1 MAKRLCTSSC
11 GPARCV
17 SSSQRLAVPPIP
29 AEGKPWG
36 GCSHD
41 HSDTSLGETRKR
53 GFAPRRARPS
63 QQSQDSDLSRS
74 CCRTSLNSGFRQ
86 DPLFLPGFSSSF
98 SQARR
103 TLLHSPRLPE
113 IAMRGIPSRS
123 VDDNLRRSPACYSL
137 PYVTL
142 QSVAYDISADICGGQ
157 GSSVEP
163 WDWLM
168 SRVAFFGSDGLF
180 WCLFPS

>member
-1 MAKRLCTSSC
+1 MQLPPPFCNPMAKRLCTSSC

-86 DPLFLPGFSSSF
+86 DPLFLPGFSSPF

-103 TLLHSPRLPE
+103 TSYIVPGCLRSQYE
-113 IAMRGIPSRS
+113 GIPSRS
-123 VDDNLRRSPACYSL
+123 MNDNLRRSPARYSS
-137 PYVTL
+137 PYVT
-142 QSVAYDISADICGGQ
+142 
-157 GSSVEP
+157 
-163 WDWLM
+163 
-168 SRVAFFGSDGLF
+168 R
-180 WCLFPS
+180 